1 MDHAAIR
8 YLEAKR
14 SVDDRAMA
22 DAVLETVQRSLP
34 PAPTILEAGCG
45 TGTMVPRLLDRGIAD
60 GTYRGVDR
68 DETVI
73 GFARGGRPKELRY
86 GGRQVDVSPRG
97 FRVEDLTVSFG
108 VGDALDA
115 FAGVSDA
122 DCFVAASFADLV
134 PIAALLDT
142 ITTALRPGGLAYL
155 PLTFDGETVFQPDH
169 PADDR
174 VIGRYHQ
181 AIDAGP
187 GRDARAGRH
196 LLQQFQERPGEL
208 LAVASSDWIV
218 RPHDG
223 SYPADEAYFLGRIL
237 DFVES
242 SLSNASPPVP
252 GLANWLEA
260 RRSQLAA
267 SELTYVA
274 HNYDLLYRTARD

>member
-14 SVDDRAMA
+14 SIDDRAMA
-22 DAVLETVQRSLP
+22 DEVLATVRRSLP
-34 PAPTILEAGCG
+34 PDPTILEAGCG
-45 TGTMVPRLLDRGIAD
+45 TGTMVPRLLELGITD

-73 GFARGGRPKELRY
+73 AFARDDRPKELRN

-97 FRVEDLTVSFG
+97 FRVDDMAVSFV

-115 FAGVSDA
+115 FADVSDA
-122 DCFVAASFADLV
+122 DLFVAASFADLV
-134 PIAALLDT
+134 PIPALLDT

-169 PADDR
+169 PADEQ
-174 VIGRYHQ
+174 VIDAYHQ
-181 AIDAGP
+181 AIDARP

-196 LLQQFQERPGEL
+196 LLHEFQDSPGEL

-218 RPHDG
+218 RPRDG
-223 SYPADEAYFLGRIL
+223 VYPTDEAYFLTRIL

-252 GLANWLEA
+252 DLADWLEV

-274 HNYDLLYRTARD
+274 HNYDLLYRTAGD